1 MEARF
6 IAKREVIKAFPTS
19 SIKEVAKLMVENRIG
34 LVVLVSPEDE
44 RKVVGVVSE
53 RDVVRAVV
61 EGISPDEKVDKIATH
76 NVVTCDVSDS
86 ISEVARKM
94 MEYKIRHIVI
104 TEEGKLYGVVSIRD
118 LISEMNA
125 LSTIHASETWMWDE
139 GMTT

>member
-6 IAKREVIKAFPTS
+6 LAKKEVVKAFPTA

-34 LVVLVSPEDE
+34 LVVLISPEDE
-44 RKVVGVVSE
+44 KKVVGVVSE

-61 EGISPDEKVDKIATH
+61 EGISPDENVDKIATH
-76 NVVTCDVSDS
+76 NVITCDVSDS

-104 TEEGKLYGVVSIRD
+104 TEKGNLYGVVSIRD

-125 LSTIHASETWMWDE
+125 LSAIRASETWIWDE